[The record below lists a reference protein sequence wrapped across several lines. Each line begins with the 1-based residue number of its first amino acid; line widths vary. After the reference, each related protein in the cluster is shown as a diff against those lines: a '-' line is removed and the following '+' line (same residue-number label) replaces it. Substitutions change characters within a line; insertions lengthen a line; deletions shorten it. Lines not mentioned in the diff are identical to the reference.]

1 MKAVKVMGTID
12 AQGQLS
18 LDQPLHLN
26 PNSRVEVIVLVS
38 EPELD
43 DDEPTESVL
52 AGLRQA
58 WKEARAGQTIPLSEL
73 WDGIDV
79 QK

>member
-1 MKAVKVMGTID
+1 MRAVKVMGTID
-12 AQGQLS
+12 EHGQLS

-38 EPELD
+38 EPDD
-43 DDEPTESVL
+43 DDEPTESIL

-79 QK
+79 E